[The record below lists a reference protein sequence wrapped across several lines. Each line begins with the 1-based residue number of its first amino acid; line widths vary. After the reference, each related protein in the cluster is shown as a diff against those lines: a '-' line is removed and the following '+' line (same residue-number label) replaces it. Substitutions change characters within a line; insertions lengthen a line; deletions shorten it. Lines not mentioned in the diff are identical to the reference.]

1 MFRVGENVGGSHMC
15 RDRSRRHVDVQTRAH
30 ANQRWRLRRSMFAR
44 RSVQVS
50 DSVEVAFRDSPR
62 AGIYPRKRVP

>member
-1 MFRVGENVGGSHMC
+1 MFRVREKVDGSHMC
-15 RDRSRRHVDVQTRAH
+15 RDRSRHHVDIQTHAH

-50 DSVEVAFRDSPR
+50 DSVEVAFRDLPR